1 MKKKEHIIFDNT
13 NVNEE
18 DYREAFED
26 YCEMNGY
33 EEGEKDLSE
42 YVQETLDM
50 YLEDEYANLNKE
62 LNGNILVIADL
73 GFWDGRR
80 SGYQIINR
88 NNLNAIFNV
97 LGSDYGYFKF
107 YCDRYDVKA
116 ELHHHDGTHYLTFR
130 EIREGKDI
138 TNLTDKLYEQ
148 EEVTQK
154 EITRYTKSLK
164 PYVKQIYGW

>member
-1 MKKKEHIIFDNT
+1 
-13 NVNEE
+13 
-18 DYREAFED
+18 
-26 YCEMNGY
+26 MNGY

-50 YLEDEYANLNKE
+50 YLEDEYTNLDKTI
-62 LNGNILVIADL
+62 NGNILVIADL